1 MAETI
6 GKRILQRRRELDMS
20 QETLSMKSG
29 VSRPVISGLESGTRK
44 DVLVSTLTDIASA
57 LDVPVDFFLT

>member
-57 LDVPVDFFLT
+57 LDVPVDFF